1 MALRTALSANCDLE
15 ITTIYGGATHT
26 SRIAEAARQSRSRGC
41 AYRIR
46 AAGRSGAPSIVPS
59 PCPEF
64 ADGAGVV
71 ANDDNMNTFASLL
84 TARLH
89 GRQPLPHCLG
99 NCPRLLQRG

>member
-71 ANDDNMNTFASLL
+71 AKT
-84 TARLH
+84 TI
-89 GRQPLPHCLG
+89 
-99 NCPRLLQRG
+99 